1 MRIGIFGGTFDPVHE
16 SHIEIGLAALRQCGL
31 DKVFYV
37 PTRPW
42 QKTARASEE
51 ARAEMLSLALAPYA
65 DRLIVDRRELDRGGP
80 SYSIDTL
87 YSFRKEFG
95 SKASLFFIL
104 GTDQWQNL
112 KTWILW
118 QKFPLLS
125 NLLVFVRNAQSGPNP
140 YGEAFPTV
148 RSAELGDKLP
158 PNGLIVFAD
167 FEPKPFSSTDIRRS
181 LTEDSLRTQ
190 RIEGLPA
197 SVQRYI
203 LEKNLYLPA
212 PQK

>member
-16 SHIEIGLAALRQCGL
+16 SHIEIGLAALRQCAL

-95 SKASLFFIL
+95 SQASLFFIL

-125 NLLVFVRNAQSGPNP
+125 NLLVFVRNAQSGSNP

-148 RSAELGDKLP
+148 SSGELGNNP
-158 PNGLIVFAD
+158 PPSGLIVFAD
-167 FEPKPFSSTDIRRS
+167 FQPKPFSSTDIRRS
-181 LTEDSLRTQ
+181 LTEDSLRTE

-203 LEKNLYLPA
+203 LEKSLYLPA
-212 PQK
+212 PKK